1 MVIAKSPL
9 TPEEQER
16 IAAAVTAVQ
25 KRTKAAFALAIL
37 PVSDRYSLFPP
48 VWGAFLAMAAL
59 GILALLRP
67 ELTVGTA
74 FLVTPSIFFVF
85 TFVLDWLPLRLLV
98 VPKGLKHRLASE
110 LAHREFAARILASA
124 QHRNGILLFVSL
136 RERYV
141 EIIADRDIHSRV
153 TEGTWD
159 KIVAEFST
167 AVKAGRLTEGLIAA
181 IESCGAV
188 LQSLSE
194 IPSPFLRSPD
204 PDNFFA

>member
-1 MVIAKSPL
+1 MVIVKSPL

-16 IAAAVTAVQ
+16 LAAAVTAVQ
-25 KRTKAAFALAIL
+25 KRTQAAFALAIL

-48 VWGAFLAMAAL
+48 VWGAFIAITAL

-67 ELTVGTA
+67 ELTIGTA
-74 FLVTPSIFFVF
+74 FLVTALLFVAF
-85 TFVLDWLPLRLLV
+85 TLILDWLPVRLLI

-141 EIIADRDIHSRV
+141 EIIADRGIHSRV
-153 TEGTWD
+153 AEGTWD
-159 KIVAEFST
+159 KIVAEFLA
-167 AVKAGRLTEGLIAA
+167 AVKAGRLAEGLIAA
-181 IESCGAV
+181 VESCGAV
-188 LQSLSE
+188 LQSHFPAE
-194 IPSPFLRSPD
+194 GQSP
-204 PDNFFA
+204 